1 MGKGKLSGV
10 TATCA
15 SLALCLLGIALPAGA
30 QTYSR
35 TETTTYKDDLSKW
48 VLGQVA
54 TVTCNAYSPVNAG
67 DNPCN
72 GDVEV
77 SITYNA
83 TSLLPEAITKFG
95 KPQGTIAYNADGT
108 IQAITDGNTNT
119 TSFSSWKRGIPQ
131 TITYPATPDQPSGA
145 TESASVNNDGTI
157 AYTTDENGYRTCY
170 TSDPMGRLDTLT
182 YPSEPAA
189 KTCNTTAWAMTTQD
203 FAPSTSARYGL
214 AAGHWVQTIATGS
227 GYKVID
233 YDAMWRPVVENTYI
247 NGVSSSYSITV
258 KRYDTSGRLAFQS
271 YPLASLSTYTDTT
284 LKGTDTYY
292 DALDRVTSV
301 QQDSELGLLT
311 TSTTYLSGF
320 QTRVTNPRGFN
331 TVTSYQ
337 TYDKPSMD
345 WPVSIQAADGRPVEE
360 NTDILR
366 DPFGKPLTIT
376 RHDPANTTVET
387 RSYTYYTS
395 QQLCRTVEPETGA
408 TLMGYD
414 GAGNL
419 AWSAAG
425 LPSTTACDL
434 EGDTAAI
441 LARKAA
447 RSYDARNR
455 LKTLSFPDG
464 RGDQEWTYKPDNLP
478 NTITTYNDAAP
489 ASQVT
494 NANTYNHRRLLV
506 GESSQLGANTPRAIG
521 YGYDANGH
529 LSSQVWPDGTTAQFV
544 PNALGQ
550 ATKVD
555 AGGNAYAWNAS
566 YYPNGALK
574 SFNYGNGIVHT
585 MTQNIR
591 QLPDTSTDAYG
602 TTKFISDSYDYDPNG
617 NVAAITDGATGTAQ
631 RGNRTMSYDA
641 LDRLMAAS
649 SPMFGNGATGT
660 ASYSH
665 DALDN
670 LTYVSIP
677 ATASAPARN
686 WYYCY
691 DPTTWQLTNLKTG
704 SCDGGVTVGG
714 IGYDVQGNLN
724 NKSGTLFDFDYGN
737 RLRSATY
744 STATL
749 ESYQYDGY
757 GRRVLSTASTGT
769 IQSLYS
775 QGGQLLYQD
784 NARTG
789 KRINYYYL
797 AGSLVNEVETTV
809 ATGAVANRFQH
820 TDALG
825 SPVLVTDGARA
836 QVGARTEYEPYG
848 QILAGGV
855 ADRPNFTG
863 HVNDAQTGLDYM
875 QQRYYDPMLGRFLS
889 VDPVTATSVGGNFN
903 RYWYASDNP
912 YRFID
917 PDGRDDED
925 AQKGRDAAEIQKK
938 DDQRRADS
946 GRGPGTHNGTL
957 SQMGVNGDIAGSRN
971 ATNKPENPVVQAASS
986 AWNFIKNRTSFTA
999 EGAAAYG
1006 PGVAGEATKEL
1017 GSADDSVGS
1026 HFVVGEGAML
1036 AATANFRLFS
1046 FGNQEGKG
1054 SSGKLIVDPG
1064 SYLKIK
1070 LGAVIVAGVNIKFN
1084 GAGGGTV
1091 SVNLGLGAG
1100 EEVIIK
1106 PPTTLGFEKE
1116 L

>member
-77 SITYNA
+77 SITYNP
-83 TSLLPEAITKFG
+83 TSVLPETITKFG
-95 KPQGTIAYNADGT
+95 KLQGTIGYNADGT

-119 TSFSSWKRGIPQ
+119 TTFSNWKRGIPQ
-131 TITYPATPDQPSGA
+131 TITYPATPDQPSGES
-145 TESASVNNDGTI
+145 ESASVNDDGTI

-170 TSDPMGRLDTLT
+170 TYDPMGRLETLT
-182 YPSEPAA
+182 YPSETASNS
-189 KTCNTTAWAMTTQD
+189 CNTVTWAMTTQD

-214 AAGHWVQTIATGS
+214 ATGHWVQTIATGN

-247 NGVSSSYSITV
+247 NGVSSSYSIVV
-258 KRYDTSGRLAFQS
+258 KRYDASGRLAFQS
-271 YPLASLSTYTDTT
+271 YPVASLSTYTDAT

-292 DALDRVTSV
+292 DALDRVISV

-320 QTRVTNPRGFN
+320 QTQVTNPRGFN

-337 TYDKPSMD
+337 TYDQPSMD

-360 NTDILR
+360 NTDIVR

-387 RSYTYYTS
+387 RSYTYDTY
-395 QQLCRTVEPETGA
+395 QQLCRTLEPETGA
-408 TLMGYD
+408 TLVGYD
-414 GAGNL
+414 NAGNL

-425 LPSTTACDL
+425 LPASTACNAL
-434 EGDTAAI
+434 GNTAAI

-455 LKTLSFPDG
+455 LMTLSFPDG
-464 RGDQEWTYKPDNLP
+464 RGDQAWSYTPDGLP
-478 NTITTYNDAAP
+478 SSIVTHNDSAP

-494 NANTYNHRRLLV
+494 NANTYNHRRLLI

-521 YGYDANGH
+521 YGFDANGH
-529 LSSQVWPDGTTAQFV
+529 LSSQVWPDGATAQFV

-550 ATKVD
+550 ATTVD
-555 AGGNAYAWNAS
+555 TGAGNPHAWNAK
-566 YYPNGALK
+566 YFPNGALK
-574 SFNYGNGIVHT
+574 SFTYGSGIVHT
-585 MTQNIR
+585 MTQNVR

-602 TTKFISDSYDYDPNG
+602 GTNFISDSYDYDANG
-617 NVAAITDGATGTAQ
+617 NVAAITDGATGTSQ
-631 RGNRTMSYDA
+631 RGNRTMAYDA
-641 LDRLMAAS
+641 LDRLMYADSA
-649 SPMFGNGATGT
+649 MFATTGSGHVAYT
-660 ASYSH
+660 H

-670 LTYVSIP
+670 LTRVTMP
-677 ATASAPARN
+677 ATASAPARD

-704 SCDGGVTVGG
+704 SCSGVTVGG

-724 NKSGTLFDFDYGN
+724 NKSGTHFDFDYGN

-744 STATL
+744 STNTL
-749 ESYQYDGY
+749 ETYQYDGY
-757 GRRVLSTASTGT
+757 GRRVVSTAPTGT

-809 ATGAVANRFQH
+809 ATGAVANKYQH

-825 SPVLVTDGARA
+825 SPVLVTNGSRVI
-836 QVGARTEYEPYG
+836 QGVRTEYEPYG

-855 ADRPNFTG
+855 LDRPNFTG
-863 HVNDAQTGLDYM
+863 HVADAQTGLDYM

-889 VDPVTATSVGGNFN
+889 VDPVTAYKKPGQNFN
-903 RYWYASDNP
+903 RFWYANDNP
-912 YRFID
+912 YKFID
-917 PDGRDDED
+917 PDGRSCQTVDSKQVCQVDSYINY
-925 AQKGRDAAEIQKK
+925 KGQSIPR
-938 DDQRRADS
+938 
-946 GRGPGTHNGTL
+946 
-957 SQMGVNGDIAGSRN
+957 SQMTNRQLARVAPFEKAYTSAVNKLMANPTKSATITMPSGKTATTTAGEVGKALIGRN
-971 ATNKPENPVVQAASS
+971 MVADPK
-986 AWNFIKNRTSFTA
+986 
-999 EGAAAYG
+999 
-1006 PGVAGEATKEL
+1006 VAGEGMATS
-1017 GSADDSVGS
+1017 GNTTYVGRGGLS
-1026 HFVVGEGAML
+1026 GEG
-1036 AATANFRLFS
+1036 
-1046 FGNQEGKG
+1046 
-1054 SSGKLIVDPG
+1054 
-1064 SYLKIK
+1064 
-1070 LGAVIVAGVNIKFN
+1070 
-1084 GAGGGTV
+1084 
-1091 SVNLGLGAG
+1091 
-1100 EEVIIK
+1100 IIK
-1106 PPTTLGFEKE
+1106 AVTPADANAFREILVTHEGMHGDGAPSTATSSLKGTSTQDDWTTDHQGPFNTAAESL
-1116 L
+1116 LAPAQQQTSP